1 MAFLPQRIFWE
12 KVMRKPELGFIGA
25 GTVGTALAVKLSEK
39 GYKVVA
45 VSSRKGSSQT
55 APTSA
60 QKLAAALPNCRA
72 ASNNQ
77 DVANSAKFVF
87 ITTPDDVIPQVAAEV
102 KWHSGQS
109 VVHCSGADSLDIL
122 NPAKESQA
130 VVGAFHPLQTFANV
144 TYAIKNI
151 PGSTFALEGESSILE
166 TLKEMAEALEG
177 HWIVLHPGDKVIYHA
192 SAVIVSNYL
201 VTLMKLATD
210 LWKGFGNTTTEEATQ
225 ALLPL
230 LKGTVSNIDNI
241 GLPNCLTGPIA
252 RGDLGTIKKHIQALE
267 EKSPTLVSIY
277 RELGLRTIPLALSK
291 GKISKEDAEELKK
304 FVSGGAR

>member
-1 MAFLPQRIFWE
+1 M
-12 KVMRKPELGFIGA
+12 KKPELGFIGA

-45 VSSRKGSSQT
+45 VSSRRGSSQT
-55 APTSA
+55 TPTSA
-60 QKLAAALPNCRA
+60 QKLAAALPNCQV

-77 DVANSAKFVF
+77 DVANSAEFVF

-122 NPAKESQA
+122 NLAKESQA

-177 HWIVLHPGDKVIYHA
+177 HWIVLHPGDKVLYHA
-192 SAVIVSNYL
+192 SAVIISNYL

-210 LWKGFGNTTTEEATQ
+210 LWKEFGNTTAEEATQ

-230 LKGTVSNIDNI
+230 LKGTISNIDNI

-291 GKISKEDAEELKK
+291 GKISEEDAEELKNLFLGERDENDVK
-304 FVSGGAR
+304 R